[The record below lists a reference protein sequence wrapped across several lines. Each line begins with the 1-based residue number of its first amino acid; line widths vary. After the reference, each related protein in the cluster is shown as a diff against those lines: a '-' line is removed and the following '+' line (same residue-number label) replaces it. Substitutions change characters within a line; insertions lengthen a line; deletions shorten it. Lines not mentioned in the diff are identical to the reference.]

1 MSLSLSN
8 DDRCAVDLLLEHAQ
22 PGQGMSPCFT
32 QAPSAQLEQRLS
44 QVEKILHLLDL
55 DTAPEPPVDLV
66 ARTMARIDST
76 APVQRLDGP
85 AVSVAAAR

>member
-1 MSLSLSN
+1 
-8 DDRCAVDLLLEHAQ
+8 
-22 PGQGMSPCFT
+22 MSPCFT

-76 APVQRLDGP
+76 APVQRPDGP
-85 AVSVAAAR
+85 SVSVAAAR